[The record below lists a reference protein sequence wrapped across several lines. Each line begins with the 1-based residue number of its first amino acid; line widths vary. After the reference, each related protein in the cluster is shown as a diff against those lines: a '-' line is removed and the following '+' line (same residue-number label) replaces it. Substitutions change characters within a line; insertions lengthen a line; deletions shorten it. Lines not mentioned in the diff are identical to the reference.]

1 MKNFTNILGTAPN
14 IEYQVVVDSSSGIS
28 INKLQNIVVVGSFS
42 RGILGRIF
50 SVTSENVQAK
60 LGKNNSNPSYQVILD
75 ILDAGVGK
83 VNVMRIRGA
92 NYTPSIPQIGN
103 FRYTTDGVIRTTT
116 DGIERTIL

>member
-60 LGKNNSNPSYQVILD
+60 LGK
-75 ILDAGVGK
+75 K
-83 VNVMRIRGA
+83 
-92 NYTPSIPQIGN
+92 
-103 FRYTTDGVIRTTT
+103 
-116 DGIERTIL
+116 